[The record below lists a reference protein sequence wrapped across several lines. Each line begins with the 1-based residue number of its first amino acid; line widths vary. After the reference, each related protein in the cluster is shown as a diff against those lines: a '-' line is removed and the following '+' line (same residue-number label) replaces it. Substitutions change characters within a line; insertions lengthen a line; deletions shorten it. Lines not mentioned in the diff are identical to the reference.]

1 MGKKT
6 SYVAPEAHVLMPS
19 DGEINGAANLS
30 DQELAAYL
38 QSEAMK
44 KACEQYRVEEGYCV
58 RELCGEGLVIPVSG
72 DTIRE
77 NQMAIL
83 SPVGMFLWDRLEK
96 GQTFGDLLT
105 ALLAEYDVSRE
116 EAVKDIEDF
125 LSELDAHQYLAKE
138 KENVK

>member
-44 KACEQYRVEEGYCV
+44 KACEQYRVKEGYCV
-58 RELCGEGLVIPVSG
+58 RELCG
-72 DTIRE
+72 
-77 NQMAIL
+77 
-83 SPVGMFLWDRLEK
+83 
-96 GQTFGDLLT
+96 
-105 ALLAEYDVSRE
+105 
-116 EAVKDIEDF
+116 
-125 LSELDAHQYLAKE
+125 
-138 KENVK
+138 

>member
-19 DGEINGAANLS
+19 DGEINGAENLS
-30 DQELAAYL
+30 DQELAAYM
-38 QSEAMK
+38 QSDAMK
-44 KACEQYRVEEGYCV
+44 KVRERYRIKEGYCV
-58 RELCGEGLVIPVSG
+58 RELCGEGLVIPISR
-72 DTIRE
+72 DTINE

-125 LSELDAHQYLAKE
+125 LSELDAHQYLATVE
-138 KENVK
+138 ENTQ